1 MTDAPQVY
9 LKARGVELWWRPGQ
23 ATLICKPED
32 TEPLLAALAEFAHYE
47 GQLRRIEQEI
57 ADSWTDLDQDR
68 ALAFDVAPADL
79 RRDETTAGRMARTLQ
94 RRERYAR
101 IEPHLYAP
109 SSALAAAGQK
119 LGEDLRER
127 TRMEA
132 RAEAVDGQLEVFEH
146 IYEMASQRLGE
157 YRAARSGQIMEVII
171 IVLLSME
178 TLLMLFQLLFKR

>member
-1 MTDAPQVY
+1 
-9 LKARGVELWWRPGQ
+9 
-23 ATLICKPED
+23 
-32 TEPLLAALAEFAHYE
+32 
-47 GQLRRIEQEI
+47 
-57 ADSWTDLDQDR
+57 
-68 ALAFDVAPADL
+68 
-79 RRDETTAGRMARTLQ
+79 MARTLQ

-109 SSALAAAGQK
+109 GASLAVAGQK

-127 TRMEA
+127 SRAEA

-157 YRAARSGQIMEVII
+157 YRAARSGQIMETII
-171 IVLLSME
+171 IVLLAME